1 MSHSRKYF
9 KSIIYQRIRQRD
21 FERQNRRR
29 KRHRKKIIQYHEP
42 RVGLPVPRKIRRSAI
57 NSYTNNNA
65 GKRSK
70 SVKGKGYYINKYLP
84 TNLKYLVTSKESPF
98 YLEDI
103 KKQKFNSN
111 GVIVLPKVFS
121 IIENPED
128 SYLAFKKIISAL
140 LIENGHQLVFDYK
153 DCEKVELGSQVLLDI
168 ILKDFFQF
176 SRLCNKINRNQ
187 IEYFPVAVGGFNI
200 DNEDVNKMLFS
211 VGSPVTLKVREENF
225 SDIIKYKLCIHD
237 NEKEKD
243 YDKRIE
249 QKELDTTEMAD
260 YVISCLSRMNKK
272 LTPEK
277 RDDLCTVIGEILIN
291 AEEHST
297 TKFRFSIGYFKEENI
312 ENKHYGIFRLVIL
325 NFGQTI
331 YEKFKDES
339 CPNKEIVEKMKNL
352 SNSYTKRSLFT
363 RKEFEEENLWT
374 LYALQEEV
382 SSISPTE
389 YKRGNGSIRFIES
402 FFNIKG
408 SQEVDDISYLTLQS
422 GKTRIHFN
430 GKYNIENKVN
440 SNNDTF
446 KVMTFNDSGSIED
459 KPDNKYVYQTND
471 YFPGTIISAKLLLN
485 DDDLVQ
491 LNK

>member
-1 MSHSRKYF
+1 MSNSRKKI
-9 KSIIYQRIRQRD
+9 KSIIYQKIRQRD
-21 FERQNRRR
+21 FDRQNKRR
-29 KRHRKKIIQYHEP
+29 KQQKKKKIQYHGP
-42 RVGLPVPRKIRRSAI
+42 LVGLPVPRKI
-57 NSYTNNNA
+57 
-65 GKRSK
+65 KRYEI
-70 SVKGKGYYINKYLP
+70 KGSLNRNDKKNTSIKEKGYYINKYLP

-103 KKQKFNSN
+103 KKQKFDSN
-111 GVIVLPKVFS
+111 GIIVVPKVFS
-121 IIENPED
+121 IIESPED
-128 SYLAFKKIISAL
+128 SYLAFKKVISAL
-140 LIENGHQLVFDYK
+140 LIENCHQLILDYK
-153 DCEKVELGSQVLLDI
+153 ECEKVELGSQVLLDI
-168 ILKDFFQF
+168 ILKDFFSF

-187 IEYFPVAVGGFNI
+187 LEYFPVAVGGFNI
-200 DNEDVNKMLFS
+200 KNEDVNKMLFS

-225 SDIIKYKLCIHD
+225 PDIIKYKLCIHD
-237 NEKEKD
+237 NEKERD

-260 YVISCLSRMNKK
+260 YVIECLSRMHKK

-297 TKFRFSIGYFKEENI
+297 TKFRFSIGYFKEDKV

-331 YEKFKDES
+331 YDKFKDES

-422 GKTRIHFN
+422 GNTRIHFN

-446 KVMTFNDSGSIED
+446 KVMTFNESGNIED
-459 KPDNKYVYQTND
+459 KPDNKYVYQTKD

-491 LNK
+491 LNN